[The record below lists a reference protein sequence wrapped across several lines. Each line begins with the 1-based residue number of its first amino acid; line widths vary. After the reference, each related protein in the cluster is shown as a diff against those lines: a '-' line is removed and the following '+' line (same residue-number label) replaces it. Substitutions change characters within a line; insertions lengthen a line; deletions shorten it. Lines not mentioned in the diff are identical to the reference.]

1 MGNLKKEL
9 ERLKFEMAEA
19 AQKVYDEWDQDE
31 HGDDEELGSGGIC
44 DSVAEAIAG
53 IIVSSLTNVDTF
65 DGGQPGDD
73 HAWTIAQRDGEAFGV
88 DIDQHVYEI
97 GGGYH
102 WKKKPN
108 VIIRPDQVD
117 IFSVPLQEPE

>member
-1 MGNLKKEL
+1 MSKLKAEL
-9 ERLKFEMAEA
+9 ERLRFEMAEA
-19 AQKVYDEWDQDE
+19 AQKVYYEWDQDE
-31 HGDDEELGSGGIC
+31 HGNDAELGSGGIC

-53 IIVSSLTNVDTF
+53 VIVSSLAGVETS
-65 DGGQPGDD
+65 DGGQEGDD
-73 HAWTIAQRDGEAFGV
+73 HAWTIASRGTESYGV

-108 VIIRPDQVD
+108 VIIRPDQVE
-117 IFSVPLQEPE
+117 IFSVPLQEPD